1 MKDLWPR
8 NPVDR
13 APLDEDIDVVVVG
26 GGMSGIMTAGRLIQK
41 GITDIRLLERGG
53 DFGGTWYWNRY
64 PGAACDTE
72 SYIYMPLLDET
83 GYVPTQK
90 YAGQPEL
97 QSYLKRL
104 ADQFEVT
111 PRALFNTKAQSLAW
125 NEEIQRWIVTTEE
138 GDVFRARFIA
148 LCVGSLSQPKLPSI
162 EGLADFKGKIFLNRS
177 EEHTSELQSLMRIS
191 YAVFCLKHINTL
203 YITTKYHT

>member
-1 MKDLWPR
+1 
-8 NPVDR
+8 
-13 APLDEDIDVVVVG
+13 
-26 GGMSGIMTAGRLIQK
+26 
-41 GITDIRLLERGG
+41 
-53 DFGGTWYWNRY
+53 
-64 PGAACDTE
+64 
-72 SYIYMPLLDET
+72 MPLLDET

-148 LCVGSLSQPKLPSI
+148 LCVGSLSQPKLP
-162 EGLADFKGKIFLNRS
+162 RS
-177 EEHTSELQSLMRIS
+177 ETRRVGKECVSTCRYRWWPYHKNKKQKSHEKLVTHT
-191 YAVFCLKHINTL
+191 
-203 YITTKYHT
+203 

>member
-1 MKDLWPR
+1 
-8 NPVDR
+8 
-13 APLDEDIDVVVVG
+13 
-26 GGMSGIMTAGRLIQK
+26 MTAGRLIQK
-41 GITDIRLLERGG
+41 GITDIRLRERGG

-111 PRALFNTKAQSLAW
+111 PRALFNTKAKKIGRAAGRGRVCQAVEICVTAVSLKK
-125 NEEIQRWIVTTEE
+125 N
-138 GDVFRARFIA
+138 
-148 LCVGSLSQPKLPSI
+148 K
-162 EGLADFKGKIFLNRS
+162 K
-177 EEHTSELQSLMRIS
+177 
-191 YAVFCLKHINTL
+191 
-203 YITTKYHT
+203 

>member
-1 MKDLWPR
+1 MPKSVTSAFIHQRAKYKLAKDHHDELMKDLWPR

-90 YAGQPEL
+90 YAGQ
-97 QSYLKRL
+97 
-104 ADQFEVT
+104 
-111 PRALFNTKAQSLAW
+111 
-125 NEEIQRWIVTTEE
+125 
-138 GDVFRARFIA
+138 
-148 LCVGSLSQPKLPSI
+148 
-162 EGLADFKGKIFLNRS
+162 RS

-191 YAVFCLKHINTL
+191 YAVFCLKKKKRKN
-203 YITTKYHT
+203 K

>member
-1 MKDLWPR
+1 
-8 NPVDR
+8 
-13 APLDEDIDVVVVG
+13 
-26 GGMSGIMTAGRLIQK
+26 MTAGRLIQK
-41 GITDIRLLERGG
+41 GITDIRLRERGG

-111 PRALFNTKAQSLAW
+111 PRALFNTKAQTLPW
-125 NEEIQRWIVTTEE
+125 NEEIQRWDVTTEE
-138 GDVFRARFIA
+138 GDVLRARFFA
-148 LCVGSLSQPKLPSI
+148 LGVGPPSQP
-162 EGLADFKGKIFLNRS
+162 
-177 EEHTSELQSLMRIS
+177 
-191 YAVFCLKHINTL
+191 
-203 YITTKYHT
+203 TTASDR